1 MVPQEC
7 RCPVAAMPGKVL
19 LGGGSGLGR
28 EVVAVHAPIY
38 PKSPNVR
45 RGETSRIRLSAG
57 GKVAADE
64 GLSGKALHLAPHGI
78 RRLCIA
84 SGYAVGVGC
93 HRAPGA

>member
-1 MVPQEC
+1 M
-7 RCPVAAMPGKVL
+7 AAMPSKVL
-19 LGGGSGLGR
+19 LGGGSGLGS
-28 EVVAVHAPIY
+28 EVVAVHASIY

-64 GLSGKALHLAPHGI
+64 GLSGKALDLAPHGV

-93 HRAPGA
+93 HRASGA